1 MKKKGIIL
9 LMIMVLMVAAGCS
22 NQVEEA
28 EQEIVW
34 ETLPPEEQGIEVTV
48 SDIAREH
55 MATDWEEKYSQR
67 ALFMLIP
74 GSS

>member
-1 MKKKGIIL
+1 MKRIGSVL
-9 LMIMVLMVAAGCS
+9 FLMIVLMVTVSCS

-34 ETLPPEEQGIEVTV
+34 DTLPPEEQGIEVTV

-55 MATDWEEKYSQR
+55 MEIDWGQKSSQR